1 MQPTPPRG
9 DAEAGYVAD
18 SRETDLPDPE
28 QERAEARRDVQ
39 EQAQEPE
46 RTPAPPSQGS
56 ALRRLF
62 ALFKL

>member
-18 SRETDLPDPE
+18 SREPDLPDPE

-39 EQAQEPE
+39 ELDP
-46 RTPAPPSQGS
+46 RTPVPGS
-56 ALRRLF
+56 GGSLLGRLLGIFRR
-62 ALFKL
+62 